1 MEARRIMHPKWIA
14 VFVFWAALILAVAL
28 PSPKAGDLVWV
39 SIGLLA
45 ILWTTLVIVVR
56 AVRNRGDPGALEKAF
71 FSGRGYPR
79 WFLRFVLDDYEYGR
93 SKPAAKREAEYDRQ

>member
-14 VFVFWAALILAVAL
+14 VLVFWAALILAVAL
-28 PSPKAGDLVWV
+28 HSPKAGDLVWI

-79 WFLRFVLDDYEYGR
+79 WFLHFVLDDYEYGR
-93 SKPAAKREAEYDRQ
+93 PKPAAKREAENDRQ